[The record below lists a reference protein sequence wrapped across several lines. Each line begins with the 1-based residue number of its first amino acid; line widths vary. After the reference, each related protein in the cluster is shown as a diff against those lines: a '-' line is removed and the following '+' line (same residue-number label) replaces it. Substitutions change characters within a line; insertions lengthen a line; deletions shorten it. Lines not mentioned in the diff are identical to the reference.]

1 MPRMKKQI
9 RKFPSK
15 SNNSQTLV

>member
-9 RKFPSK
+9 RKFPSN

>member
-9 RKFPSK
+9 RKFPSN
-15 SNNSQTLV
+15 SNNFQTLV